1 MAGARASVAARH
13 RWRVFEAL
21 PWLLAVGA
29 FFAFPDYLFLGTQVL
44 ILILFALSLDLIL
57 GYAGIVTLGHAAYF
71 GLGAYVAGM
80 LSAHAGWHEPL
91 TGLLLAGA
99 IAAVFG
105 WLSGLLLLRYH
116 GLALLMLTLAVGIM
130 MMELANVLEAWTG
143 GFDGLSGVTP
153 APLLGRFENDLFGRN
168 YYVYGLIVLFLV
180 FLACRR
186 LVHSPF
192 GLMLQGV
199 RDNERRMRA
208 IGSDVLRAK
217 VTVFAI
223 AAGIAGLAGGLFAQ
237 SNAFVTLDVLSF
249 ARSGTVLI
257 VLILGGVGRLY
268 GAFVGATVY
277 YLLEDQ
283 LAKISPEFWQFGVGL
298 VLVLVVLFARG
309 GLLGL
314 LDAVSARWRH
324 AR

>member
-1 MAGARASVAARH
+1 MACSDAHTGPEAARGAGARASVAARH

-116 GLALLMLTLAVGIM
+116 GLALLMLTLAVGIGSASRICA
-130 MMELANVLEAWTG
+130 ANST
-143 GFDGLSGVTP
+143 
-153 APLLGRFENDLFGRN
+153 
-168 YYVYGLIVLFLV
+168 
-180 FLACRR
+180 RR
-186 LVHSPF
+186 GCS
-192 GLMLQGV
+192 
-199 RDNERRMRA
+199 
-208 IGSDVLRAK
+208 
-217 VTVFAI
+217 
-223 AAGIAGLAGGLFAQ
+223 
-237 SNAFVTLDVLSF
+237 
-249 ARSGTVLI
+249 
-257 VLILGGVGRLY
+257 
-268 GAFVGATVY
+268 
-277 YLLEDQ
+277 
-283 LAKISPEFWQFGVGL
+283 
-298 VLVLVVLFARG
+298 
-309 GLLGL
+309 
-314 LDAVSARWRH
+314 
-324 AR
+324 